1 MDLEQFY
8 DDDPRRRHS
17 EELEF
22 GRDWIDE
29 TGRSVVSWV
38 EATGEVYAMLEP
50 VEAYSADGLGGMH
63 PGRVDVD
70 ELVVSVLG
78 VVEGRPA
85 IAAVMSGWEQAMAD
99 GGGLAWVRERIAN
112 AAAEMND
119 PPATPSGDLPAH

>member
-8 DDDPRRRHS
+8 DEDPRRRHS

-29 TGRSVVSWV
+29 GTRSVVSWV
-38 EATGEVYAMLEP
+38 EETGEVYAMLEP

-63 PGRVDVD
+63 PGRVEID
-70 ELVVSVLG
+70 ELTVSILG
-78 VVEGRPA
+78 VVEGRAA
-85 IAAVMSGWEQAMAD
+85 IAAVMSGWERAMAD

-112 AAAEMND
+112 AASEMND
-119 PPATPSGDLPAH
+119 PPATPSDDLPAH